1 MLERVLCS
9 HLEQPPAP
17 KTPTEI
23 APCYFEAILFPFHH
37 LCRRRMVKCS
47 SHLESWLSF
56 TFTQCFTP
64 HRLAALCV
72 TRVDVLFVFFFFTS
86 AVQMRRMGMTGTAP
100 GSGGARKLN
109 VAPSGAHGK
118 SKAPTGHP
126 VGLCASSM
134 AEMGSIHPSPC
145 LLWNLVQTF
154 TSMVHSDHAGFWK
167 GDGLHLQAAN
177 QARGCK
183 PWCVSCCVAGNPSL
197 LLEVPSQETMHLLR
211 RGLILLHLLLCH
223 EQYSLNIS
231 SVLLVLAFISPQKK
245 SCLYQ
250 CTALTFLYRTL
261 QKYWLFRI
269 KWKRSRIAWINDLRR
284 IYWNSLGQELTH
296 LKIHLKISD
305 CTRHIMILLNK
316 NESIQE
322 NSTILLSTFRSC
334 GTKVFY
340 KHGMM
345 FITTELDKI
354 M

>member
-1 MLERVLCS
+1 MSSSNTSLCSKIANLFHLTCPLFVATETLQSGVLLHFEQICMLERVLCS

-64 HRLAALCV
+64 HHLAALCV

-145 LLWNLVQTF
+145 LL
-154 TSMVHSDHAGFWK
+154 
-167 GDGLHLQAAN
+167 
-177 QARGCK
+177 
-183 PWCVSCCVAGNPSL
+183 
-197 LLEVPSQETMHLLR
+197 
-211 RGLILLHLLLCH
+211 
-223 EQYSLNIS
+223 
-231 SVLLVLAFISPQKK
+231 
-245 SCLYQ
+245 
-250 CTALTFLYRTL
+250 
-261 QKYWLFRI
+261 
-269 KWKRSRIAWINDLRR
+269 
-284 IYWNSLGQELTH
+284 
-296 LKIHLKISD
+296 
-305 CTRHIMILLNK
+305 
-316 NESIQE
+316 
-322 NSTILLSTFRSC
+322 
-334 GTKVFY
+334 
-340 KHGMM
+340 
-345 FITTELDKI
+345 
-354 M
+354 